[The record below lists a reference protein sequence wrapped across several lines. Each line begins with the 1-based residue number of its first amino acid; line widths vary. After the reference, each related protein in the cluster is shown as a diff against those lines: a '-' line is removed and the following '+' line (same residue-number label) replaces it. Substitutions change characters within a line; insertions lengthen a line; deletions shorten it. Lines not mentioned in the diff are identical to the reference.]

1 MQVSITDSKFVSKGF
16 ILLKIFEFI
25 KKDYFLRNV
34 FICTNILYMASETVL
49 CNNEANIVGSI
60 CLDPL

>member
-16 ILLKIFEFI
+16 ILLKIFDFI

-34 FICTNILYMASETVL
+34 FICTNILYMASEMVL

-60 CLDPL
+60 CLDHL